1 MTEEELKQKEE
12 FLKEQQKNL
21 DEAFLRYAMAEN
33 EAHDAKKL
41 YDKWCVKMQRA
52 NFLAGVT
59 LGISIAVLLYNL
71 ARLFL

>member
-33 EAHDAKKL
+33 EAHYAKKL
-41 YDKWCVKMQRA
+41 YDKWIIKMQRA
-52 NFLAGVT
+52 NFFAGIAF
-59 LGISIAVLLYNL
+59 GISIAVLLFNL

>member
-12 FLKEQQKNL
+12 FLKEQKKNL
-21 DEAFLRYAMAEN
+21 DEAFLRYATAEN

-41 YDKWCVKMQRA
+41 YDKMQRA
-52 NFLAGVT
+52 NFLSGVA
-59 LGISIAVLLYNL
+59 LGISIAVLLYSI

>member
-21 DEAFLRYAMAEN
+21 KEAFLRYAMAEN

-41 YDKWCVKMQRA
+41 YDKWCVNMQRA
-52 NFLAGVT
+52 NFLAGVA
-59 LGISIAVLLYNL
+59 LGISVSVLLYNL

>member
-41 YDKWCVKMQRA
+41 YDKWYIKMSRA
-52 NFLAGVT
+52 NFLAGVAF
-59 LGISIAVLLYNL
+59 GISIAVLLYNI

>member
-41 YDKWCVKMQRA
+41 YDKWIIKMQRA
-52 NFLAGVT
+52 NFFAGIAF
-59 LGISIAVLLYNL
+59 GISIAVLLFNL

>member
-41 YDKWCVKMQRA
+41 YGKWCVKMQRVS
-52 NFLAGVT
+52 FLSGVA
-59 LGISIAVLLYNL
+59 LGISVAVLLYDI

>member
-33 EAHDAKKL
+33 EAHDMKKL
-41 YDKWCVKMQRA
+41 YDKWIIKMQRA
-52 NFLAGVT
+52 NFLAGVA
-59 LGISIAVLLYNL
+59 LGISVAVLLFNL

>member
-21 DEAFLRYAMAEN
+21 YEAFLRYAMAEN
-33 EAHDAKKL
+33 EAHNAKKL

-52 NFLAGVT
+52 NFLAGVA
-59 LGISIAVLLYNL
+59 LGISVAVILYNI